1 MKNRVAKV
9 WLILLIAALVSPN
22 CFSQVKRIAFLPFQ
36 NMDGNFSLNIY
47 CYQLQ
52 DSLAKAF
59 LGADGEGK
67 YFHVVPAD
75 SVDLLL
81 AEMNLDPTNPQYA
94 TDMWKAAKLLAVE
107 FVITGNFNMQAK
119 RLLINA
125 YIYNVD
131 TKLPDPDYQARDIFK
146 KEEQVMTAVP
156 IMLRNLI
163 KFFIPAN

>member
-1 MKNRVAKV
+1 MKNHITKI
-9 WLILLIAALVSPN
+9 WLILLVAALVSPN

-52 DSLAKAF
+52 DSLSKAF
-59 LGADGEGK
+59 LATDGESK

-81 AEMNLDPTNPQYA
+81 AEMNLDPNNPQYA

-107 FVITGNFNMQAK
+107 YVITGNFNMQAK

-125 YIYNVD
+125 YIYDVD

-146 KEEQVMTAVP
+146 KEEQVLAAVP
-156 IMLRNLI
+156 IMLKNLI